1 MLPGQAIVFGTIH
14 YETEGKS
21 HRACVP
27 TATPFRGQAFTFP
40 ARLADRQTRVLVLVN
55 LIPTVKLGETKRSDG
70 GVGGGP
76 LASGGSSI
84 QSPHRALKF
93 RGDGFAILSTS
104 AWMAF

>member
-1 MLPGQAIVFGTIH
+1 MFGTIH

-27 TATPFRGQAFTFP
+27 TATPFRGQTLTFP
-40 ARLADRQTRVLVLVN
+40 GRLADRQTRDLVLVN
-55 LIPTVKLGETKRSDG
+55 LIRAVKLGETKRSDG

-93 RGDGFAILSTS
+93 RGDDGSGTLSLRKVFITS
-104 AWMAF
+104 RR